1 MKFAE
6 DTAKLLLRLSL
17 GVLMLFHGIAKITDG
32 PAGIIGLVEKAGLPG
47 ALGYGVYIGEVLA
60 PLLLIVGLWSR
71 AAAAV
76 IAINMVFAVF
86 LVHSSELLTLNKSG
100 GWALELQGF
109 YFITALAVMLLGAG
123 RFSAAGAGGRWN

>member
-6 DTAKLLLRLSL
+6 DTAKLVLRLCL
-17 GVLMLFHGIAKITDG
+17 GVLMLFHGVAKIAGG

-47 ALGYGVYIGEVLA
+47 ALGYGVYIGEVVA

-86 LVHSSELLTLNKSG
+86 LVHRGELLTLNNSG
-100 GWALELQGF
+100 GWVLELQGF
-109 YFITALAVMLLGAG
+109 YFVTALAVMLLGAG